1 MINKELFDEL
11 NKEFNFALERRNNMG
26 YLPTIIASIFIII
39 AAVKGEVILAIISL
53 LWWITEMIVLEANIS
68 LKKKKKHYDDEAT
81 RLIKAVER
89 EFKDE
94 QK

>member
-1 MINKELFDEL
+1 M
-11 NKEFNFALERRNNMG
+11 NNSDMG
-26 YLPTIIASIFIII
+26 YLPTIVASIFIII
-39 AAVKGEVILAIISL
+39 AAIKGEVLLAIISL
-53 LWWITEMIVLEANIS
+53 LWWITEIIILEANIS

-94 QK
+94 QEGK

>member
-1 MINKELFDEL
+1 M
-11 NKEFNFALERRNNMG
+11 NNSDMG
-26 YLPTIIASIFIII
+26 YLPAIVASIFIII
-39 AAVKGEVILAIISL
+39 AAIKGEVLLAIISL
-53 LWWITEMIVLEANIS
+53 LWWITEIFILEANIS
-68 LKKKKKHYDDEAT
+68 LKKKKKHYDDEAI